1 MFYLATTTST
11 SDNPIIEDATK
22 QANSFMRFWQTIDWD
37 KIMSL
42 ILSKGLVLILALLI
56 IMIIKKLGTSL
67 IKRGFDNYKNKEHYS
82 ARRIDT
88 LYKLANNAFQ
98 YSLYFVILYTV
109 LTILGVPVGS
119 LIAGAGIAGIAIG
132 LGAQSFI
139 SDILTG
145 FFIILERQIDIG
157 NHVLIDD
164 IEGTV
169 ESIGLR
175 TTQIKGFDG
184 TLHYIPNGQITIVS
198 NLSRENMRAIIQLRV
213 KPEHDIQEI
222 AAIIEQVNQELLPNY
237 PEIKD
242 GPQNLGLV
250 DLGNGNL
257 AIKIVIYTLN
267 GEQLRIQADFLTA
280 YLSAL
285 TKAGYDLPESPLPIA
300 SK

>member
-1 MFYLATTTST
+1 MFYLATVTST
-11 SDNPIIEDATK
+11 SDNLVIEDATK
-22 QANSFMRFWQTIDWD
+22 QANSFMRFWQAIDWD
-37 KIMSL
+37 SIISL
-42 ILSKGLVLILALLI
+42 VLSKGLVLILAFVI
-56 IMIIKKLGTSL
+56 IMIIKRLGTTL

-82 ARRIDT
+82 ERRIDT

-157 NHVLIDD
+157 NHVIIDD

-222 AAIIEQVNQELLPNY
+222 SAIIKQVNQHLLPNY
-237 PEIKD
+237 PEIKK

-280 YLSAL
+280 YLAAL
-285 TKAGYDLPESPLPIA
+285 TKAGYDLPESPLPMT